1 MDELLTDGF
10 RELSQDEKEVID
22 GGGVGGAAIGLT
34 VGIGYGNKFKVF
46 KVTIRNKK
54 KLK

>member
-22 GGGVGGAAIGLT
+22 GGGFTGTVWSEQSEDLT
-34 VGIGYGNKFKVF
+34 FYYVE
-46 KVTIRNKK
+46 
-54 KLK
+54 

>member
-22 GGGVGGAAIGLT
+22 GGSVGGAA
-34 VGIGYGNKFKVF
+34 IGYGNKFKVF
-46 KVTIRNKK
+46 KVTIRNKQ

>member
-22 GGGVGGAAIGLT
+22 GGGVGGDAIGLT
-34 VGIGYGNKFKVF
+34 VGIGY
-46 KVTIRNKK
+46 
-54 KLK
+54 